1 MLKRLP
7 QWQHSSLLLAVLALV
22 LCGDFLSLATTFP
35 VLALDLCLALRTAA
49 FVVLAMLSVG
59 VGWWS
64 II

>member
-1 MLKRLP
+1 MLKCLP

-22 LCGDFLSLATTFP
+22 LCGDFLSLATFP

-59 VGWWS
+59 VGWWL